1 MAKLT
6 KTQQD
11 EIYTVLRHLMKD
23 ESESAYNTLSNFYVK
38 YAPSTEKK

>member
-11 EIYTVLRHLMKD
+11 EIYVALRHLMKD
-23 ESESAYNTLSNFYVK
+23 QSEQAYNALSNFYVK
-38 YAPSTEKK
+38 YAPTESK